1 MAGLDEEMR
10 RELGELLRDLRQRE
24 GLTLATLSGQ
34 VGVSQS
40 ALSQFETGKTEPSLG
55 TLWKLGRALNASLFD
70 FFAREPAEFVEVTRA
85 DHRTAVTFD
94 RCRYEAVAR
103 SRRRKLDFFFLR
115 LEAGDG
121 PVREPTAHAGEE
133 CGVVLEGELEVT
145 VGQRSHRLG
154 PGDGIWFVS
163 EAPHTFAVI
172 GPARC
177 VSVWADTL
185 PDRTPRGNA
194 VESLFG
200 QRAQAVEPA
209 VVSSGA

>member
-1 MAGLDEEMR
+1 MAGLDDGMR
-10 RELGELLRDLRQRE
+10 RELGELLRGLRQRE
-24 GLTLATLSGQ
+24 GLTLAALSQQ

-55 TLWKLGRALNASLFD
+55 TLWTLGRALNASLFD

-85 DHRTAVTFD
+85 SQRTAVTFD

-103 SRRRKLDFFFLR
+103 SGRRKLDFFFLH
-115 LEAGDG
+115 LEPGDG

-133 CGVVLEGELEVT
+133 CGVVLDGELEVT
-145 VGQRSHRLG
+145 IGNRSHRLG

-163 EAPHTFAVI
+163 EAPHTFAVV
-172 GPARC
+172 GTRRC

-185 PDRTPRGNA
+185 PDRTPRANT

-200 QRAQAVEPA
+200 SRSQPFAPA
-209 VVSSGA
+209 GISNGA

>member
-1 MAGLDEEMR
+1 MAGLDENIR
-10 RELGELLRDLRQRE
+10 RELGELLRGLRQRE
-24 GLTLATLSGQ
+24 GLTLAALSIE

-70 FFAREPAEFVEVTRA
+70 FFAREPAEVVEVTRA
-85 DHRTAVTFD
+85 AARTAVTFD

-103 SRRRKLDFFFLR
+103 SGRRKLDFFFLH
-115 LEAGDG
+115 LDPGDG
-121 PVREPTAHAGEE
+121 PVRDPAAHAGEE

-145 VGQRSHRLG
+145 VGNSSHRLG

-163 EAPHTFAVI
+163 EAAHTFSVV
-172 GPARC
+172 GDHRC

-185 PDRTPRGNA
+185 PDRTSRGTI

-200 QRAQAVEPA
+200 ARADPTEI
-209 VVSSGA
+209 VSSA